1 MAVDSAGLQ
10 KTIDAIK
17 ATYGSDAVQNGT
29 DFPPVP
35 RISTG
40 SLELD
45 YATGGGIPIGR
56 FSRFYGPYS
65 STKSL
70 TCWNVVR
77 NAQEMGM
84 TVAYYNIEKQYD
96 PVFTAGRG
104 VDIENNFIIINGTI
118 IEEIAT
124 KMEALM
130 GSVHLHIL
138 DSCSA
143 GVSTDELAAKPSDW
157 RPGIGPRAWGKVWR
171 RVGEVFDD
179 RENTVI
185 LVDQIRKNWDTKADE
200 PPGGK
205 QMEHISSMTVHFKR
219 GKHLYY
225 DKDRVLDDTY
235 PKKSAEPTLS
245 GGIEADGIEINAQ
258 VRKSRVCRPFRT
270 ARMQLD
276 LNSMEF
282 DRLHELEKASRYF
295 GVVETSGSWYKL
307 PNQKKPIHGRPALR
321 QAIAADES
329 LQEVIREAAL
339 KASLG

>member
-1 MAVDSAGLQ
+1 MTVDTANLQ

-17 ATYGSDAVQNGT
+17 AMYGPEAIQNGT
-29 DFPPVP
+29 DFPAVP

-56 FSRFYGPYS
+56 YSRFYGPYS

-96 PVFTAGRG
+96 PVFTKSRG
-104 VDIENNFIIINGTI
+104 VDIETNFIVVPGTV

-138 DSCSA
+138 DSCSQ
-143 GVSTDELAAKPSDW
+143 GVSVDELAAKPSDW

-185 LVDQIRKNWDTKADE
+185 LVDQVRSNWNTKADE

-225 DKDRVLDDTY
+225 DKDGLLDETY
-235 PKKSAEPTLS
+235 PSKPTTLS
-245 GGIEADGIEINAQ
+245 GGVEADGIEINAQ

-282 DRLHELEKASRYF
+282 DRIHELEKASRYF

-307 PNQKKPIHGRPALR
+307 PSGEKFQGKKALR
-321 QAIAADES
+321 KAIADDPI
-329 LQEVIREAAL
+329 LQDLIREAAM
-339 KASLG
+339 KDSI